1 MPDMLRKFKEHPA
14 EAGMTYGEHFWFAI
28 KLAGYSFKAALA
40 SVIHA
45 FLPFLLKKTASTTI
59 FEQYARVKDRLA
71 VDFRKEKTTG
81 GGDLS

>member
-1 MPDMLRKFKEHPA
+1 MPDLLRKFKEHPA
-14 EAGMTYGEHFWFAI
+14 EVGMTYREHFWFAI

-59 FEQYARVKDRLA
+59 HKQYNSVKDRLPA
-71 VDFRKEKTTG
+71 DSDKKLNVVSD
-81 GGDLS
+81 D

>member
-1 MPDMLRKFKEHPA
+1 MPDLLRKFKEHPA
-14 EAGMTYGEHFWFAI
+14 EVGMTYREHFRFAI

-59 FEQYARVKDRLA
+59 QKQYNSVKDRLPSDSDTKLNA
-71 VDFRKEKTTG
+71 MSD
-81 GGDLS
+81 D